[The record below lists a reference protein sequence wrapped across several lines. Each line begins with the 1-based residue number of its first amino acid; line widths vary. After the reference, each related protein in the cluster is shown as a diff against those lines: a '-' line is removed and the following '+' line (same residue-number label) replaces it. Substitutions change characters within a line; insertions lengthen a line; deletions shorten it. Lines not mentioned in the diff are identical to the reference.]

1 MKKVDII
8 SSRNPAHLLA
18 LSFLCIIVLGAAA
31 LQFPMA
37 TYGDIALVD
46 SFFIS
51 VSAVCVTGLASV
63 DVATTFTFFGQV
75 IIIILIQL
83 GGLGI
88 MTFAAI
94 IIWVMRQR
102 VSLNER
108 VLLEY
113 AFLGSE
119 KNLQLKDFV
128 FFILKYT
135 FIVELLGMIGFYYS
149 FDHLEFSD
157 RIFQSVFQ
165 GISAFCNAGFS
176 LNSTNMV
183 MFRNSYSANLV
194 TMGLIIFGGIGFI
207 VVFEI
212 RNKIGYLLKNRK
224 SRYRVSMF
232 TLHTWTVLNVTVFLI
247 LLGGIS
253 IFFFERISN
262 NSSITILES
271 FFQSVSCRTAGFNT
285 VDIGTL
291 HSSTLLIMIFLMFVG
306 GSPGSTAGG
315 IKTTTFGVLLFI
327 VFMGRNNFEDVTARN
342 RTIPKSI
349 VYQALVIFLFSSF
362 VIFIATMFLCVFQNN
377 FEFVRLFYEVV
388 SAFGTVG
395 LSTGITQSLF
405 ASSKWVLMIVM
416 FTGRI
421 GSITIFSMFANREPL
436 NIKKAEER
444 LIVG

>member
-194 TMGLIIFGGIGFI
+194 
-207 VVFEI
+207 
-212 RNKIGYLLKNRK
+212 
-224 SRYRVSMF
+224 
-232 TLHTWTVLNVTVFLI
+232 
-247 LLGGIS
+247 
-253 IFFFERISN
+253 
-262 NSSITILES
+262 
-271 FFQSVSCRTAGFNT
+271 
-285 VDIGTL
+285 
-291 HSSTLLIMIFLMFVG
+291 
-306 GSPGSTAGG
+306 
-315 IKTTTFGVLLFI
+315 
-327 VFMGRNNFEDVTARN
+327 
-342 RTIPKSI
+342 
-349 VYQALVIFLFSSF
+349 
-362 VIFIATMFLCVFQNN
+362 
-377 FEFVRLFYEVV
+377 
-388 SAFGTVG
+388 
-395 LSTGITQSLF
+395 
-405 ASSKWVLMIVM
+405 AS
-416 FTGRI
+416 
-421 GSITIFSMFANREPL
+421 
-436 NIKKAEER
+436 
-444 LIVG
+444 